1 MINEYEQ
8 DLVNFIRARGY
19 SCLSDEELV
28 YYYQMYSEEQWSS
41 QWEDNVEELFLQWL
55 KDKNLFKENK
65 NDS

>member
-1 MINEYEQ
+1 MISEYEQ
-8 DLVNFIRARGY
+8 DLVNFVRARGY
-19 SCLSDEELV
+19 SYLSDRELV

>member
-8 DLVNFIRARGY
+8 DLVNFIRTRGY

-28 YYYQMYSEEQWSS
+28 YYYQTYSEEQWSS

-55 KDKNLFKENK
+55 KDKNLFKENQY
-65 NDS
+65 DT